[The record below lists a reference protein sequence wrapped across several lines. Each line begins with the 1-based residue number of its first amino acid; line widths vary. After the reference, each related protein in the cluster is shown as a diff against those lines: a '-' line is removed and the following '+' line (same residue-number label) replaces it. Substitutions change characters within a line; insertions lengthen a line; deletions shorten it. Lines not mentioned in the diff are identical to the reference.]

1 MNEYTDEQAAADVI
15 AAQDS
20 VAIVTAIRAIA
31 EGERTDDEKDS
42 LFRNEGHL
50 VIKMAKAKF
59 VAGLSSAE
67 KSAIEAFKL

>member
-1 MNEYTDEQAAADVI
+1 MIEYTDEQAAIDVI

-31 EGERTDDEKDS
+31 ESDRTQEEKDS

-50 VIKMAKAKF
+50 VIKMAKDKF
-59 VAGLSSAE
+59 VAALSVSQ
-67 KSAIEAFKL
+67 KGVIDGFKL

>member
-1 MNEYTDEQAAADVI
+1 MIEYTDEQAAADVI

-31 EGERTDDEKDS
+31 ESDRTDEEKDS

-50 VIKMAKAKF
+50 VIKMAKDKF
-59 VAGLSSAE
+59 VAALSSTQ
-67 KSAIEAFKL
+67 KSTIEAFKL

>member
-1 MNEYTDEQAAADVI
+1 MIEYTDAQAATDVI

-31 EGERTDDEKDS
+31 VGERTAEEVAE
-42 LFRNEGHL
+42 LGRNEGHL

-59 VAGLSSAE
+59 VTALSSAE
-67 KSAIEAFKL
+67 KSTIDAFSL

>member
-1 MNEYTDEQAAADVI
+1 MIEYTDEQAAADVI

-31 EGERTDDEKDS
+31 ESDRTQEEKDS

-50 VIKMAKAKF
+50 VIKMAKDKF
-59 VAGLSSAE
+59 VAALSSTQ
-67 KSAIEAFKL
+67 KSTIEAFKL

>member
-1 MNEYTDEQAAADVI
+1 MIEYTDEQAAIDVI

-31 EGERTDDEKDS
+31 ESDRTDEEKGS

-50 VIKMAKAKF
+50 VIKMAKDKF
-59 VAGLSSAE
+59 VAALSSTQ
-67 KSAIEAFKL
+67 KSTIEAFKL

>member
-1 MNEYTDEQAAADVI
+1 MIEYTDEQAAIDVI

-31 EGERTDDEKDS
+31 EADRTDEEKGS

-50 VIKMAKAKF
+50 VIKMAKDKF

-67 KSAIEAFKL
+67 KSAIDAFGL

>member
-1 MNEYTDEQAAADVI
+1 MIEYTDEQAAIDVI

-31 EGERTDDEKDS
+31 ESDRTQEEKDS

-50 VIKMAKAKF
+50 VIKMAKDKF
-59 VAGLSSAE
+59 VAALSVAQ
-67 KSAIEAFKL
+67 KGVIDGFKL

>member
-1 MNEYTDEQAAADVI
+1 MIEYTDEQAAADVI

-31 EGERTDDEKDS
+31 ESDRTQEEKDS

-50 VIKMAKAKF
+50 VIKMAKDKF
-59 VAGLSSAE
+59 VAALSVSQ
-67 KSAIEAFKL
+67 KGVIDGFKL

>member
-1 MNEYTDEQAAADVI
+1 MIEYTDEQAAVDVI

-31 EGERTDDEKDS
+31 ESDRTQEEKDS

-50 VIKMAKAKF
+50 VIKMAKDKF
-59 VAGLSSAE
+59 VAALSVSQ
-67 KSAIEAFKL
+67 KGVIDGFKL